1 MKAKTIARCGND
13 VFLRRIIMLPA
24 IQSAL
29 SGLHAYSQ
37 KTQATA
43 NNVANLNTPG
53 FQRDVVTLSSQSP
66 QGVTASVSKDQ
77 SPAPLVAEPSDSGT
91 SLVEQSNADLI
102 REMPDLIMEKNGF
115 SANITT
121 LKTADQMMGTLIDLK
136 A

>member
-1 MKAKTIARCGND
+1 
-13 VFLRRIIMLPA
+13 MLPA
-24 IQSAL
+24 IHSAL
-29 SGLHAYSQ
+29 SGLQAYSQ

-43 NNVANLNTPG
+43 NNIANLNTPG
-53 FQRDVVTLSSQSP
+53 FQRDVVTLSSQAP

-77 SPAPLVAEPSDSGT
+77 SPGPLVAEPTDNT
-91 SLVEQSNADLI
+91 IALVEQSNVDLVQ
-102 REMPDLIMEKNGF
+102 EMPDLIMEKNGF